1 MIKLDPITFEVL
13 KHRLW
18 QINDEQGLTI
28 RTISASPIVAEGND
42 FNVGLLTPEGELV
55 VAGAYV
61 SAHVTTMDVVLKNV
75 IKEASEINDGDIFAL
90 NDPYRGCLHQ
100 NDFAMVSP
108 FFHEGKLVL
117 WVGNVLHHADV
128 GGIDEGSF
136 CVNATNIF
144 HEPARFFLK
153 IVDRGKLSPEVE
165 RTIMLNS
172 RLPQTVALDL
182 RAQIGAINVAKGR
195 LKELIQERGEE
206 VVSAVI
212 HRSIDYAEERLREF
226 FSDIPDG
233 TWHSEIFMDG
243 ERVGSD
249 RIHRICVKLDKKGSD
264 LYFDYTGTAPQA
276 EGAINAT
283 FSACYASTVVPIFD
297 FICDGKIDW
306 NGSIKRCVHVSAPK
320 GTLVSAQFPAPV
332 SICSIGM
339 GWLVVT
345 VATKA
350 VAQML
355 TASGKYRDLVCPS
368 YNASSNAV
376 NVFGKGRR
384 GQFVGVLLSDHRGAG
399 AGARSF
405 ADGFDN
411 CGHPFSYL
419 GFMANVESQE
429 WKVPILYQFR
439 HQLIDSGGAG
449 KHRGGLSVIVAF
461 GPHKT
466 EKILFKGI
474 NAAGTD
480 QSNASGIDG
489 GYPGG
494 GSQVVQIRDVD
505 TKQWLQKAGA
515 PLEYLTLGQ
524 KMTYLTSKSDGEVGA
539 RDLLLFYPPGGGGY
553 GDPLDRD
560 PQRVKEDVLNRAVS
574 REWAHKLYGV
584 VLNERLEID
593 EAQTIQERQR
603 IIEQRLSEAKG
614 AIPVRKKPGGNV
626 VRIVGEYLELVEIA
640 GERVIRCRRCQ
651 HVYCSEG
658 DNPQKY
664 ALNREQDLGS
674 AGSWICRRW
683 NGNSPNFVFVEYI
696 CPGCGVLIDTA
707 ERLKSDV
714 GGDNHQRV

>member
-28 RTISASPIVAEGND
+28 RTISASPIVVEGND
-42 FNVGLLTPEGELV
+42 FNVGLFTPEGELV
-55 VAGAYV
+55 VAGPYV
-61 SAHVTTMDVVLKNV
+61 SAHVTTMDVVLKN
-75 IKEASEINDGDIFAL
+75 IIREAGEINDGDIFAI

-100 NDFAMVSP
+100 NDVAMVSP
-108 FFHEGKLVL
+108 LFYQGKLVL

-153 IVDRGKLSPEVE
+153 IVDKGKLSQEVE

-195 LKELIQERGEE
+195 LNELIQERGEE
-206 VVSAVI
+206 LVTAVI

-226 FSDIPDG
+226 FADIPDG
-233 TWHSEIFMDG
+233 TWCSEIFLDG

-249 RIHRICVKLDKKGSD
+249 RIHRICVRLDKKGSD

-283 FSACYASTVVPIFD
+283 FSACYAGTVVPIFD

-306 NGSIKRCVHVSAPK
+306 NSSIKRCVHVSAPK

-355 TASGKYRDLVCPS
+355 TASGKHRDLVCPS

-376 NVFGKGRR
+376 NVFGIGRKD
-384 GQFVGVLLSDHRGAG
+384 QPVGVLLSDHRGGG

-439 HQLIDSGGAG
+439 RQLIDSGGAG
-449 KHRGGLSVIVAF
+449 KHRGGLSVMVAF

-466 EKILFKGI
+466 EKLLFKGI

-494 GSQVVQIRDVD
+494 GSQVILIHDAD
-505 TKQWLQKAGA
+505 TEQWLHQAEVPIGY
-515 PLEYLTLGQ
+515 LEMG
-524 KMTYLTSKSDGEVGA
+524 KGMTYLTSKSDGQLGT

-560 PQRVKEDVLNRAVS
+560 PQRVKEDVLNKAVS
-574 REWAHKLYGV
+574 AEWARKHYGV
-584 VLNERLEID
+584 VLNENLEID
-593 EAQTIQERQR
+593 ETQTHQERQQILQR
-603 IIEQRLSEAKG
+603 RLSEAKG
-614 AIPVRKKPGGNV
+614 NVIVRKHPGGKRL
-626 VRIVGEYLELVEIA
+626 RIVGEYLELVEM
-640 GERVIRCRRCQ
+640 ERETVIRCRRCQ
-651 HVYCSEG
+651 HIYCPEG
-658 DNPQKY
+658 EDPKKY
-664 ALNREQDLGS
+664 ALTREQRLGNV
-674 AGSWICRRW
+674 GPWNCRRW
-683 NGNSPNFVFVEYI
+683 NGNSPNFVFVEHI
-696 CPGCGVLIDTA
+696 CPGCGVLFDTA
-707 ERLKSDV
+707 ERLKRAV
-714 GGDNHQRV
+714 